1 LFHSPWGFDPSSIS
15 IPVRVWHGLEDRFMP
30 VAHGRWLA
38 EAVQGAQAELRDHDG
53 HFTVVARR
61 IGEVHEWLAQYV

>member
-1 LFHSPWGFDPSSIS
+1 
-15 IPVRVWHGLEDRFMP
+15 MP

-53 HFTVVARR
+53 HFTGVARR
-61 IGEVHEWLAQYV
+61 IGEVHEWLAQHV